1 MILDPGVAVE
11 ERDTAGRV
19 TMAEWLY
26 LKYVLAER
34 ERELNDSLARRT
46 VFRRSEPE
54 GDRPVLSAGL
64 EGWSWPRASHVGALV
79 GLAFLATLALP
90 IGILGVAWVLR
101 GILSFLGG

>member
-1 MILDPGVAVE
+1 
-11 ERDTAGRV
+11 
-19 TMAEWLY
+19 MAEWLY

-34 ERELNDSLARRT
+34 ERELSDSLARGA
-46 VFRRSEPE
+46 VFRRGEPE
-54 GDRPVLSAGL
+54 KDRPLLCTGL
-64 EGWSWPRASHVGALV
+64 EGWSWLRACHVGALV